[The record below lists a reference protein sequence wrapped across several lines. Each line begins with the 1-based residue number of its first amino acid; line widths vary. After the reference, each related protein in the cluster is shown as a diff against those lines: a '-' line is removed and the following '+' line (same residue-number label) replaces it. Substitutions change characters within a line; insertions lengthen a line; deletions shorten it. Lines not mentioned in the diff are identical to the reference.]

1 MTVTQNETTINM
13 RTTTEHKERIRR
25 AAELRHTSL
34 SQFILDAAI
43 NHADEVIAE
52 QHVTVLPA
60 AFFDE
65 FYDSLSRPAETIPEL
80 QALAARPRPYEQR

>member
-1 MTVTQNETTINM
+1 MTVAQHETTINM
-13 RTTTEHKERIRR
+13 RTTTEHKERIRH

-43 NHADEVIAE
+43 NRADEVIAE
-52 QHVTVLPA
+52 QQVTVLPA

-65 FYDSLSRPAETIPEL
+65 FYNSLSRPAEAIPAL
-80 QALAARPRPYEQR
+80 QAIAARPRPYQQR